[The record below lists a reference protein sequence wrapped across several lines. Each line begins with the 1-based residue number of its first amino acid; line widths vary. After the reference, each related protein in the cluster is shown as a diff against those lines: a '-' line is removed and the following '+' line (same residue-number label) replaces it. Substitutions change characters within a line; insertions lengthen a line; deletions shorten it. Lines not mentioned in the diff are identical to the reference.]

1 MQDQSLNLQ
10 YLKESITH
18 LDELMDKQRHSIAYP
33 KMLREALSDIDLE
46 VAVLRN
52 SVEHPR

>member
-1 MQDQSLNLQ
+1 MQDQSLNLS
-10 YLKESITH
+10 YLKESVAHI
-18 LDELMDKQRHSIAYP
+18 DESMDKQRCSVGYAQ
-33 KMLREALSDIDLE
+33 MLQEALSDIDLE

>member
-10 YLKESITH
+10 YLKESVTH
-18 LDELMDKQRHSIAYP
+18 LDELMNKQRHSITYVQ
-33 KMLREALSDIDLE
+33 MLREALSDIDLE